1 MVIGIIKLKYCL
13 LAHSYDGRFPPF
25 SLSRPM
31 ELPTKITLYRSGW
44 AGKKGKEGVEHGTL
58 THQVLPNEKLKY
70 LKVDKY

>member
-13 LAHSYDGRFPPF
+13 LAHSYDGRYPPF

-44 AGKKGKEGVEHGTL
+44 AGRRGRREGEGRTDVFPPFVRRASYT
-58 THQVLPNEKLKY
+58 
-70 LKVDKY
+70 D

>member
-31 ELPTKITLYRSGW
+31 ELPTKITLYRNGW
-44 AGKKGKEGVEHGTL
+44 AGRRERREWNMEH
-58 THQVLPNEKLKY
+58 
-70 LKVDKY
+70 

>member
-13 LAHSYDGRFPPF
+13 LVHSYDGRYPPF

-44 AGKKGKEGVEHGTL
+44 AGRRGRREWNMEH
-58 THQVLPNEKLKY
+58 
-70 LKVDKY
+70 